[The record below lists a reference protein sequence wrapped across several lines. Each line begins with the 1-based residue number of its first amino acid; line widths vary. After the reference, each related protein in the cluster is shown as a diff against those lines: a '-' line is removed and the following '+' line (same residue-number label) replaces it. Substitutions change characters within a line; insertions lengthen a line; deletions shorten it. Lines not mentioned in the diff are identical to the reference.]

1 MSGAHIH
8 SSVERALQRE
18 DILKVELSK
27 EIQNGRLFRVL
38 AKLGVINER
47 PEYVGGV

>member
-1 MSGAHIH
+1 MSAAHIH
-8 SSVERALQRE
+8 SSVERALHRE
-18 DILKVELSK
+18 DVLKAELSK

-47 PEYVGGV
+47 PE